1 MKNAIGHELCPEL
14 MQSLGLELHDAP
26 QQKDTATL
34 QQRLQSNGKLM
45 NSLEDAIR
53 AAGLRDGHEFCAEQ
67 YGQRQQR
74 RNADGKNIVK
84 LDHKTPHSFLS
95 FVLLSIKTP
104 KRGKTSHALSFL
116 SFCTISQ

>member
-53 AAGLRDGHEFCAEQ
+53 ADETFTILMGDKVQPRREFIEQ
-67 YGQRQQR
+67 
-74 RNADGKNIVK
+74 NAQYVTN
-84 LDHKTPHSFLS
+84 LD
-95 FVLLSIKTP
+95 V
-104 KRGKTSHALSFL
+104 
-116 SFCTISQ
+116 